1 MNQHLDTIPVWDA
14 YKQDCECPLCAIFK
28 KNEDD
33 YVDNFLGAS
42 YMEPSR
48 RVETNENGFCRRH
61 FKMMYDKDN
70 RLGLALMTDTYMR
83 ETINKL
89 KANAEGLVAAANGE
103 AKKSV
108 FKRIGRKNADIIGA
122 ASEIQEL
129 TGRCI
134 MCQKLNTVME
144 RYIYTMLYM
153 WKHEI
158 EFRITFARSKGMCLD
173 HYAQT
178 LAMCQKLLSGGDLS
192 EFVQTLAGIQIE
204 NLERV
209 EGDLEWFTLK
219 ADHRNKDK
227 PWGNSRDAVERGVNK
242 MRGGAV

>member
-14 YKQDCECPLCAIFK
+14 YKQKGECPLCAIFK

-83 ETINKL
+83 ETIKKL
-89 KANAEGLVAAANGE
+89 KENAQRLVAAADGE
-103 AKKSV
+103 AKKS
-108 FKRIGRKNADIIGA
+108 FLARMGRKNADIIGA
-122 ASEIQEL
+122 AAEIKEL

-134 MCQKLNTVME
+134 MCQKLDTVMD

-158 EFRITFARSKGMCLD
+158 DFRVTFATSKGMCLD

-178 LAMCQKLLSGGDLS
+178 LAMAQKLLSGAELA
-192 EFVQTLAGIQIE
+192 EFVQTLTDIQIG

-209 EGDLEWFTLK
+209 EGELEWFTLK

-227 PWGNSRDAVERGVNK
+227 PWGNSRDAVERSVNK